1 MKKIVAILLALAVV
15 SMAFAQTVSISNK
28 LSTEPFITI
37 NNGINY
43 WGFTTSNFLRD
54 EVNGT
59 AQTADGRAMVKARIR
74 FDLQSLAPNETTI
87 LNVKPRWS
95 WNSKANDTDG
105 NNRSGVAAWL
115 KPFDFLEVGIGN
127 FNDVDAGWGVVPNLS
142 WYMGPEYFKWGFN
155 ETISLAGKY
164 QNVHQLIND
173 GIQVKYIGIP
183 NLEIGF
189 GLSSAGAERETMIK
203 KGMFNGAALGAT
215 YNTDL
220 FGVGF
225 KWAGNFGAENG
236 VEANNS
242 DKAYQDHLVLAGF
255 TFKGLQEA
263 KIGTTLEATVGF
275 YTEKASAV
283 KNANTAKTS
292 FIIGVAGSFNF
303 RNGISDRLSLE
314 VGYNKVG
321 SKTSKVLPFTIRNK
335 LAYSVSSD
343 ASFSLDAM
351 YSQVGLVEKTKATAS
366 KNTGTAFGGTVSNAL
381 KGDGSDTNEAW
392 LIGLKPTFSWKNGA
406 HAFEIG
412 LKTNVIGSI
421 EPHPKSGWEWG
432 WTGLKGIK
440 AEIYFPLSWTYN
452 F

>member
-15 SMAFAQTVSISNK
+15 SMAFAQSVSISNTLK
-28 LSTEPFITI
+28 TEPTITI
-37 NNGINY
+37 DGGQYY
-43 WGFTTSNFLRD
+43 WGFANNFALRD
-54 EVNGT
+54 EVNAD
-59 AQTADGRAMVKARIR
+59 AQTADGRAHVKARIR
-74 FDLQSLAPNETTI
+74 FDLQTLAPTETTL
-87 LNVKPRWS
+87 LNLKPRWS
-95 WNSKANDTDG
+95 WNSADNANDG
-105 NNRSGVAAWL
+105 NRSCVAAWL

-127 FNDVDAGWGVVPNLS
+127 FDGVDSGWGIVPNLS
-142 WYMGPEYFKWGFN
+142 YGMGPEYFKYGFN
-155 ETISLAGKY
+155 ETISLAGAY

-173 GIQVKYIGIP
+173 GIQVKYIGVP

-189 GLSSAGAERETMIK
+189 GLRSANGDLNTMVK

-220 FGVGF
+220 FGVGV

-275 YTEKASAV
+275 YTEKASVV
-283 KNANTAKTS
+283 KNASTARTS
-292 FIIGVAGSFNF
+292 FIIGVGAGFNF
-303 RNGISDRLSLE
+303 RNGISDKVSLE

-321 SKTSKVLPFTIRNK
+321 SKTSKVLPFTVRNK
-335 LAYSVSSD
+335 LSYSVSSD

-351 YSQVGLVEKTKATAS
+351 YSQLGLVEKTKATAS
-366 KNTGTAFGGTVSNAL
+366 KNTGTAFGGTVTNGL
-381 KGDGSDTNEAW
+381 KANGTETANVW
-392 LIGLKPTFSWKNGA
+392 LIGLKPNFTWKNGA
-406 HAFEIG
+406 HSFEIG
-412 LKTNVIGSI
+412 VKTNVIGSI

-432 WTGLKGIK
+432 WTGLKGMI
-440 AEIYFPLSWTYN
+440 AEVSFPVSWKYT